1 MATKTFEELK
11 QLAIQI
17 RDEKTNKQNT
27 ATRVGTEMLEHLNK
41 LEQDYYDKT
50 KTYEELKKRDNK
62 LTELTERF
70 TETDNNISKI
80 SVTVDGLTETV
91 EVISDQIG
99 HIGSTLDEIN
109 AEEL

>member
-1 MATKTFEELK
+1 MATEGLK
-11 QLAIQI
+11 ISQMA
-17 RDEKTNKQNT
+17 EKSTIDGTEYIPIVEGTTNKKVK
-27 ATRVGTEMLEHLNK
+27 VGTI
-41 LEQDYYDKT
+41 T
-50 KTYEELKKRDNK
+50 KPIDEK

>member
-50 KTYEELKKRDNK
+50 KTDEELKKRDNK
-62 LTELTERF
+62 LTELSNSIESL
-70 TETDNNISKI
+70 SKDI
-80 SVTVDGLTETV
+80 G
-91 EVISDQIG
+91 EVG
-99 HIGSTLDEIN
+99 NVLDEIN

>member
-50 KTYEELKKRDNK
+50 TI
-62 LTELTERF
+62 
-70 TETDNNISKI
+70 NNRTSEYNVSLNHPTKFRQNLGQPDLP
-80 SVTVDGLTETV
+80 SA
-91 EVISDQIG
+91 S
-99 HIGSTLDEIN
+99 
-109 AEEL
+109 